1 MEESKLKKKAIVLS
15 LLFLCVFGLT
25 GCQSENEKN
34 GTKGAETTKTENQA
48 EELSME
54 TLVADLEDA
63 ILSGESELTCVYKGK
78 AEELNER
85 VNEELPDQMEKSYL
99 CRNLLEHV
107 DTTWQQDGKNAKADF
122 TLTYQEDVEL
132 PVEVANSQE
141 EVLDILI
148 RDWEER
154 GGKITILLNGFTPT
168 EDELFALLDDA
179 EMNSTMLPCEAATV
193 CYQAYDP
200 EESTDAKESSDPE
213 SAETKSGTDMESSE
227 KNKAQGSRQIV
238 RMWLDFETPEEELA
252 EKKEELKTAAESI
265 GREILTSAEET
276 DSKDSGNSAED
287 TVKKSQNDLNDSQV
301 SENQEEKQEE
311 SKKPAVPDRI
321 LYEKIYDKILELAEY
336 DDSIATMT
344 YASRLSLNMR
354 IQRSAYGALV
364 DGHTVCTGYARGFEA
379 LCKELN
385 LPCWVVSGTR
395 DGVRHTW
402 NLVKADGELFYV
414 DCTSGDTGADK
425 DQAFLFTKEQMDAN
439 GYIMDG
445 NFIIP
450 EI

>member
-1 MEESKLKKKAIVLS
+1 MKKKAIVLS
-15 LLFLCVFGLT
+15 LLFLCVFGLA
-25 GCQSENEKN
+25 GCRSGDKKN
-34 GTKGAETTKTENQA
+34 GAKGAETTKAENQA

-78 AEELNER
+78 AEELNDR

-99 CRNLLEHV
+99 CKNLLEHV
-107 DTTWQQDGKNAKADF
+107 DTTWQQDGKNAKAEF

-132 PVEVANSQE
+132 PVEVAESQE
-141 EVLDILI
+141 EVLEILV

-154 GGKITILLNGFTPT
+154 GGKVTILLEGFTPT

-179 EMNSTMLPCEAATV
+179 EMNSAMLPCEAATV

-200 EESTDAKESSDPE
+200 EGSTDSNESSD
-213 SAETKSGTDMESSE
+213 ESS
-227 KNKAQGSRQIV
+227 SRQIV
-238 RMWLDFETPEEELA
+238 RMWLDFETPEENLA

-265 GREILTSAEET
+265 GQEILADVEKE
-276 DSKDSGNSAED
+276 DSKNSGASSDSTED
-287 TVKKSQNDLNDSQV
+287 S
-301 SENQEEKQEE
+301 
-311 SKKPAVPDRI
+311 AVPNRS

-336 DDSIATMT
+336 DASIATMT
-344 YASRLSLNMR
+344 DASRLSLDMR

-379 LCKELN
+379 LCKELDI
-385 LPCWVVSGTR
+385 PCWVVSGTR

-402 NLVKADGELFYV
+402 NLVKVDGTFLYV
-414 DCTSGDTGADK
+414 DCTAGDTGAEK
-425 DQAFLFTKEQMDAN
+425 EQSFLFTKEQMDAN
-439 GYIMDG
+439 GYIMDD

>member
-1 MEESKLKKKAIVLS
+1 MKKKAIVLS
-15 LLFLCVFGLT
+15 LLFLCVFGLA
-25 GCQSENEKN
+25 GCRSEDKEN
-34 GTKGAETTKTENQA
+34 GTKGAETTKA
-48 EELSME
+48 ESQVKELSMD

-63 ILSGESELTCVYKGK
+63 ILSGESQLTCVYKGK
-78 AEELNER
+78 AEELNDR

-99 CRNLLEHV
+99 CKNLLDHV
-107 DTTWQQDGKNAKADF
+107 DTTWEQDGKTAKAVF
-122 TLTYQEDVEL
+122 ELTYQEDVVL
-132 PVEVANSQE
+132 PVEVADSPEQVQE
-141 EVLDILI
+141 ILI

-154 GGKITILLNGFTPT
+154 GGKVTLLLDGFTAT
-168 EDELFALLDDA
+168 EEELFSVLDGA
-179 EMNSTMLPCEAATV
+179 EMNSAMLPCEAATV

-200 EESTDAKESSDPE
+200 EESIDAEESSDT
-213 SAETKSGTDMESSE
+213 ETKSGKKTEPSE
-227 KNKAQGSRQIV
+227 KNKAQRNSRQIV

-252 EKKEELKTAAESI
+252 EKKEGLKAAVESI
-265 GREILTSAEET
+265 SQEILASVEKT
-276 DSKDSGNSAED
+276 DSKNSGDSTESFA
-287 TVKKSQNDLNDSQV
+287 V
-301 SENQEEKQEE
+301 S
-311 SKKPAVPDRI
+311 DRI

-336 DDSIATMT
+336 DASIATMT
-344 YASRLSLNMR
+344 DASRLSLDMR

-385 LPCWVVSGTR
+385 LPCWIVSGTR

-402 NLVKADGELFYV
+402 NLVKTDGELLYI
-414 DCTSGDTGADK
+414 DCTAGDTGVDK

-439 GYIMDG
+439 GYIMDD